1 MSELQQ
7 PFVADLRRAADG
19 LAHAQASGLAVEAM
33 AVSMYVRDIADALYC
48 LRLTRHAELAER
60 LARQATSGFPNL
72 QDLFV
77 VFSQL
82 VAELLQALEGGDFDA
97 ATSLGPEHH
106 QQLARLAAELSG

>member
-72 QDLFV
+72 Q
-77 VFSQL
+77 
-82 VAELLQALEGGDFDA
+82 
-97 ATSLGPEHH
+97 
-106 QQLARLAAELSG
+106 